1 MGIMEVSEA
10 LRIAGERE
18 VDLVEIA
25 PNSDPRTCKLMDF
38 GKFRYHQSKK
48 NRSQKNPVN
57 KRKEGKLRPKVGEH
71 DFIVKVERAR
81 RFLGKGHKVLVTM
94 MFRGRE
100 MAHQDLGI
108 QVLQRFATELEDCSK
123 VEKEPSR
130 EARNRMNM
138 ILVSK

>member
-10 LRIAGERE
+10 LQIANERE

-38 GKFRYHQSKK
+38 GKYKYQQTKK
-48 NRSQKNPVN
+48 SRGQKKPVN
-57 KRKEGKLRPKVGEH
+57 KRKEVKLRPKVGEH
-71 DFIVKVERAR
+71 DFRVKVERAR

-100 MAHQDLGI
+100 MAHTDLGMK
-108 QVLQRFATELEDCSK
+108 LLERFAGELEDCSK

>member
-48 NRSQKNPVN
+48 NRSQKKPVN
-57 KRKEGKLRPKVGEH
+57 KRKEVKLRPKVLIHG
-71 DFIVKVERAR
+71 DRFPWRRACTNNQAR
-81 RFLGKGHKVLVTM
+81 RPEHQTGHGAPHERT
-94 MFRGRE
+94 G
-100 MAHQDLGI
+100 
-108 QVLQRFATELEDCSK
+108 
-123 VEKEPSR
+123 
-130 EARNRMNM
+130 
-138 ILVSK
+138 

>member
-10 LRIAGERE
+10 LQIANERE

-38 GKFRYHQSKK
+38 GKYKYQQTKK
-48 NRSQKNPVN
+48 SRGQKKPVN
-57 KRKEGKLRPKVGEH
+57 KRKEVKLRPKVGEH
-71 DFIVKVERAR
+71 DLRVKVERAR

-100 MAHQDLGI
+100 MAHVALGLEL
-108 QVLQRFATELEDCSK
+108 LQRFAEELEDCSK

>member
-10 LRIAGERE
+10 LQIANERE
-18 VDLVEIA
+18 VALVEIA

-38 GKFRYHQSKK
+38 GKFRYQQTKK
-48 NRSQKNPVN
+48 SRGQKKPVN
-57 KRKEGKLRPKVGEH
+57 KRKEVKLRPKVGEH
-71 DFIVKVERAR
+71 DLRVKVERAR

-100 MAHQDLGI
+100 MAHVELG
-108 QVLQRFATELEDCSK
+108 LELLERFAGELEDCCK

>member
-1 MGIMEVSEA
+1 MEVSEA
-10 LRIAGERE
+10 LQIANERE

-38 GKFRYHQSKK
+38 GKFRYQQTKK
-48 NRSQKNPVN
+48 SRGQKKPVN
-57 KRKEGKLRPKVGEH
+57 KRKEVKLRPKVGEH
-71 DFIVKVERAR
+71 DLRVKVERAR

-100 MAHQDLGI
+100 MAHVELG
-108 QVLQRFATELEDCSK
+108 LELLERFAGALEDCCK

>member
-1 MGIMEVSEA
+1 MEVSEA
-10 LRIAGERE
+10 LQIANERE

-38 GKFRYHQSKK
+38 GKFRYQQTKK
-48 NRSQKNPVN
+48 SRGQKKPVN
-57 KRKEGKLRPKVGEH
+57 KRKEVKLRPKVGEH
-71 DFIVKVERAR
+71 DLRVKVERAR

-100 MAHQDLGI
+100 MAHVELGME
-108 QVLQRFATELEDCSK
+108 LLERFARELEDCCK

>member
-1 MGIMEVSEA
+1 MEVSEA
-10 LRIAGERE
+10 LQIANERE

-38 GKFRYHQSKK
+38 GKYKYQQTKK
-48 NRSQKNPVN
+48 SRGQKKPVN
-57 KRKEGKLRPKVGEH
+57 KRKEVKLRPKVGEH
-71 DFIVKVERAR
+71 DLRVKVERAR

-100 MAHQDLGI
+100 MAHTDLGMK
-108 QVLQRFATELEDCSK
+108 LLERFAGELEDCSK

>member
-1 MGIMEVSEA
+1 MGVMEISEA

-38 GKFRYHQSKK
+38 GKFKYHQTKK
-48 NRSQKNPVN
+48 NRRQKKPVN
-57 KRKEGKLRPKVGEH
+57 KRKEVKLRPKVGEH

-81 RFLGKGHKVLVTM
+81 GFLGKGHKVLVTM

-100 MAHQDLGI
+100 MAHLDLGI
-108 QVLQRFATELEDCSK
+108 DVLKRFATELEECSK

-130 EARNRMNM
+130 EARNRINM
-138 ILVSK
+138 ILAPK